1 MEHPNYRVHIW
12 SVTAHR
18 CWEGNLRSQGSG
30 DRMLTTLVGLFK
42 QKTELGRI
50 PYPCADALQA
60 AS

>member
-1 MEHPNYRVHIW
+1 MEHPIYRVHIW